1 MADPVRPES
10 AEDELR
16 ENLPPNELERE
27 ERRLERLRLVTSSW
41 PMPSRFTDFEPDPRE
56 AA

>member
-10 AEDELR
+10 VEDELR

-41 PMPSRFTDFEPDPRE
+41 PVPSRFTDFEPDPRE